1 MLQKPSKHK
10 VNKTQHGG
18 YGWEHLQYFCIKLK
32 SVWPLRDTVVCISWT
47 DRATVKSLIGLETS
61 RLKNLWLLLCWCFQN
76 GSDKWHI
83 YFTKKPSNSAL
94 SKGCTICFIA
104 LSDLNR
110 VHHLKFFLATISDQG
125 VKPIGKVF
133 QVNPGVI
140 WTFAMSL
147 KQLCNLCWPQNF

>member
-1 MLQKPSKHK
+1 MLIIRVNMKPTRIKRQKLVMSFLICILYTIYGDQMHCNFRKKQQIEKCWKSPQNTRWIK
-10 VNKTQHGG
+10 QHGG

-32 SVWPLRDTVVCISWT
+32 SVLPLRDTVACISWT

-94 SKGCTICFIA
+94 SKGCTICFIVL
-104 LSDLNR
+104 LSR
-110 VHHLKFFLATISDQG
+110 SG
-125 VKPIGKVF
+125 
-133 QVNPGVI
+133 
-140 WTFAMSL
+140 
-147 KQLCNLCWPQNF
+147 

>member
-32 SVWPLRDTVVCISWT
+32 SVWPLRDTVACISWT

-110 VHHLKFFLATISDQG
+110 VTKIIKQKLQLVIKDLNQLARC
-125 VKPIGKVF
+125 F
-133 QVNPGVI
+133 R
-140 WTFAMSL
+140 WTLGSFEL
-147 KQLCNLCWPQNF
+147 LQWV